1 MLNSFSIDVED
12 WFHIL
17 KSHTAPH
24 VKLWDTLESR
34 LEPNLRR
41 LLEMLDTAKIRATF
55 FWLGWL
61 ADRNK
66 SLLRECCRAGHEI
79 ASHGYHHVLPDVVG
93 AELFKDDIERAK
105 KTLEDITGKQVLGF
119 RVAGFGIKKR
129 TRWAFD
135 VIKEVGYEY
144 DSSVF
149 PAMHE
154 HNCML
159 ATSIGPHMI
168 RTENGLLVEV
178 PVPAAKILGV
188 RFYLFGGGYL
198 RLSPIRLIQWGINNL
213 QQASQ
218 PLIVYIHPREL
229 DPEQPRLPLSAIRRF
244 RCYVNLKTT
253 LPKLR
258 WLLKKYD
265 FVPMCELAKLAEKD
279 THDLLSRY
287 RNSIRIEYKQHSESP
302 PKPKITEIS
311 NSKTVD
317 VQESCRSDSQGRKT
331 R

>member
-1 MLNSFSIDVED
+1 MLNSFTIDVED

-17 KSHTAPH
+17 NSHAAPH
-24 VKLWDTLESR
+24 VKLWDSLESR
-34 LEPNLRR
+34 VETNLRC
-41 LLEMLDTAKIRATF
+41 LLEMLDTSNIRATF

-61 ADRNK
+61 ADRHR
-66 SLLRECCRAGHEI
+66 SLVRECCDAGHEI
-79 ASHGYHHVLPDVVG
+79 ASHGYHHVLPDKVG

-119 RVAGFGIKKR
+119 RVAGFGIRKR

-135 VIKEVGYEY
+135 VIKEAGYEY

-168 RTENGLLVEV
+168 QTEAGPLIEI
-178 PVPAAKILGV
+178 PVSAAKVFGL
-188 RFYLFGGGYL
+188 RLYFFGGGYL
-198 RLSPIRLIQWGINNL
+198 RLSPLRLIQWGINNL
-213 QQASQ
+213 QQAGQ
-218 PLIVYIHPREL
+218 PLIVYIHPREV

-258 WLLKKYD
+258 WLLKKYE
-265 FVPMCELAKLAEKD
+265 FVPMRELAKLAEQN
-279 THDLLSRY
+279 TLDLYSKTK
-287 RNSIRIEYKQHSESP
+287 NSIRIEHKQHPAP
-302 PKPKITEIS
+302 PNPKISEIS

-317 VQESCRSDSQGRKT
+317 VQKGCRNDSKNRKT